1 MWRFWMEGLVAAP
14 FAVSAAVCAVA
25 FADVRLP
32 GTADLAIADLVEQQA
47 ASFSHR
53 SSGEFTQDGRIVTAP
68 LVTVTIPR
76 TLVIMRHQVTA
87 AEYGRC
93 VEAGACR

>member
-1 MWRFWMEGLVAAP
+1 MRRFWMEGLMAAP
-14 FAVSAAVCAVA
+14 LAASAAVCALA
-25 FADVRLP
+25 FADTQLP
-32 GTADLAIADLVEQQA
+32 GAADPAIADVVELQA
-47 ASFSHR
+47 GSFSHR

-68 LVTVTIPR
+68 LVTVTIPH